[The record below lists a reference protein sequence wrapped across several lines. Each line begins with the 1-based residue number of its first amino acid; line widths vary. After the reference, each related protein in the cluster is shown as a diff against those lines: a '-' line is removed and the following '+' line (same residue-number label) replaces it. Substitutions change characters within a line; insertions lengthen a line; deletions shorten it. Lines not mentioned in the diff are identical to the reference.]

1 MFTNNFRLALKTGL
15 SLAPHGHPGD
25 STSISF
31 IVNRTGRFTA
41 GADAISSP
49 VDANGNPLEAPLRAR
64 GGGDGPIRPA
74 PPATETCQPTVTSFI
89 STTAVQPQARTCHDL

>member
-64 GGGDGPIRPA
+64 GGGDGPGDGPGGGQSGQH
-74 PPATETCQPTVTSFI
+74 PPQLKPVNL
-89 STTAVQPQARTCHDL
+89 P